1 MRILVTG
8 FEPFGGETINPS
20 WEVARGLP
28 RFCHGA
34 EIVPLRLPVVFGR
47 AGDLLTQAFL
57 KEKPEAVLCLGQ
69 AGGRTALTPELV
81 ALNLQD
87 APIPDNDG
95 QTPCQ
100 QPVVAGGPDGR
111 FATLPVR
118 AMVAAIRT
126 AGVPASLSYTAGTY
140 VCNDLMY
147 RTLDLLAGYPGCR
160 GGFLHLPYLP
170 AQAADRPGVASMALA
185 DMIRGVEAAIL
196 AIVEEGPEAGELGRE
211 C

>member
-8 FEPFGGETINPS
+8 FEPFGGEAINPS
-20 WEVARGLP
+20 WEVVCGLP
-28 RFCHGA
+28 HFCHGA
-34 EIVPLRLPVVFGR
+34 EILPLRLPGVFGR
-47 AGDLLTQAFL
+47 AGDLLTEAFL

-87 APIPDNDG
+87 ARIPDNDG
-95 QTPCQ
+95 QAPCQ
-100 QPVVAGGPDGR
+100 KPVVPGGPDGR

-118 AMVAAIRT
+118 AMVEAIRQ
-126 AGVPASLSYTAGTY
+126 AGIPASLSYTAGTY

-147 RTLDLLAGYPGCR
+147 RVLDLLAGYPGCR

-170 AQAADRPGVASMALA
+170 AQAASKPGTASMALD
-185 DMIRGVEAAIL
+185 DMVRGVDAAIL
-196 AIVEEGPEAGELGRE
+196 AIVQGVPETGQLGQE